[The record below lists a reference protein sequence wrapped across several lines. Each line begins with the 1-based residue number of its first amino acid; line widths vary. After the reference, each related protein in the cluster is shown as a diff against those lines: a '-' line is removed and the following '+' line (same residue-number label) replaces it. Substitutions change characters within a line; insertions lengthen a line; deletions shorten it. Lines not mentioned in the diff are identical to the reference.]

1 MIYIYNEKTIKDLLH
16 LTRCRN
22 NSEDA
27 LLARTAAALHAPNNR
42 WSSLRRL
49 EASFGQV
56 MLEGM
61 SAGKISVG
69 ANIGSTPRLVYFLQM
84 RPFSCLPLIDQ
95 KILHHHF
102 RMIHLGLQPQIPE
115 LPCQLLQP
123 PLLLV
128 LLPAG
133 FENRRVRPR
142 DRLNITY
149 LTCIEPHVRPGQ
161 SE

>member
-1 MIYIYNEKTIKDLLH
+1 
-16 LTRCRN
+16 
-22 NSEDA
+22 
-27 LLARTAAALHAPNNR
+27 
-42 WSSLRRL
+42 
-49 EASFGQV
+49 
-56 MLEGM
+56 M

-84 RPFSCLPLIDQ
+84 RPFSRLPLIDQ
-95 KILHHHF
+95 KILHRHF

-128 LLPAG
+128 LPPAG
-133 FENRRVRPR
+133 FEKRRVRPR

-161 SE
+161 SECPLCFPCKKKILRWSEKCHWLWKRRVRPRDRLNITYLAHKWSLLFGFTAPRA